1 MRVRRFECDLQVSE
15 FHFIFFSRCPDGF
28 YRRTCFDVHSGNDS
42 VRDGSG
48 MEEGVE
54 VVGGMAAGGVSV
66 FASLLGGLC
75 PKHPGGMDLQPLSLL
90 ELPGN
95 PGRTG

>member
-1 MRVRRFECDLQVSE
+1 
-15 FHFIFFSRCPDGF
+15 
-28 YRRTCFDVHSGNDS
+28 
-42 VRDGSG
+42 
-48 MEEGVE
+48 MEEGDE
-54 VVGGMAAGGVSV
+54 VVGGMAAGGVCI
-66 FASLLGGLC
+66 FASLPDGLC